1 MAPGPS
7 AGTKPLLL
15 VFGPLPLSIDLSTI
29 SGICELA
36 NTSHQGW
43 LLDITFNLVKDYTTA
58 RPVLSSL
65 GQDKSCHE
73 TGATQLDSLSRFV
86 DRNATAQER
95 ARVARSISFPLANKL
110 LIPLVLVAQL
120 AQYGDFLVRAGM
132 DHGLQSSGPESS
144 DSGRAEAVGYCVGL
158 LSAFVV
164 TSSRNEAQFRMYA
177 AAAIRLGMLIGSVVD
192 IHEGPGAPKSG
203 ALSISWQQ
211 LDADGS
217 FPSALESILKS
228 FPETYISNWFDRNS
242 ATITGPLH
250 TLPSLRH
257 SLKAASIQS
266 TIVSGLHGRYHD
278 THHSD
283 STAKLDAFCDAH
295 PEFQLPDASAC
306 CLPPRLNDGKGT
318 VHQGRLHQHALRAI
332 LVDTL
337 RWFETFRTVE
347 RESLRD
353 GEVIVFGLE
362 RPIPPSMFSE
372 LASRVKYNYMS
383 RHAAGTGP
391 TEYYSPDTTPYSKD
405 DIAIIGMSAKVA
417 GADSLQDFWDL
428 LCAGK
433 SQHVP
438 VSRDRFGPFDKTML
452 RTPDQSRRW
461 FANLL
466 SAPEEFDHRFF
477 GKTPR
482 ESAAMDPQQR
492 LMLQVAYQAVEQA
505 GHLNNNSRSSSS
517 SSSSSTNSDRV
528 GCFVGCSTCD
538 YEQNIACHAP
548 TAFSATG
555 QLRAFVAGR
564 VSHFFGWTGPSVTLD
579 TACSSS
585 AVAIHQACRAILA
598 GDCDAALAGGA
609 FVMCGPQWFQDLG
622 AASFLSPMGQCK
634 PFDAAADGYCRGD
647 GVAAVFLKRMDKA
660 LADGDEILGVIGA
673 TVVQQNRNSTPIV
686 VPNESSLS
694 DLFST
699 ALDKAGVDAS
709 HVSVIE
715 AHGTGT
721 AVGDPA
727 EYGAIRQVFG
737 GSKRHTPLSLGSVKG
752 AIGHTEC
759 TAGVISLIKVVLMMC
774 KAKIPPQVS
783 FNTINPSLKAS
794 PADMIDIQKT
804 GSVKAW
810 DVPNKVALVNSYG
823 ASGSNTCILVKQ
835 PPRVGKTRLAMNVE
849 ESGGD
854 RQYPFWLS
862 AHDEQALRRCAGA
875 LHKFISNL
883 RDKSAGVAP
892 SPLAKISASAS
903 RQRDRTLPRCLF
915 TKASTLD
922 ELERKLQA
930 FGDHVQPHADAS
942 TPLPVQKPVI
952 LCFGGQVSTSVGLD
966 RDTFDR
972 TTILRKYLDEVDGV
986 ARAQGAGS
994 IYPAIFQTT
1003 PLADPVQL
1011 QVALLALQY
1020 ACARCW
1026 MDCGVKPASVVGH
1039 SFGEFAAACVAGVL
1053 SLRDTVRLVV
1063 GRARLVRDR
1072 WGADRGRMLAVEADL
1087 ADVRDV
1093 VAGSGSQAAVAC
1105 YNGPRSFTLSGT
1117 TAAVEAIAR
1126 DLTLNNGRAAASG
1139 ANNKSVKAKLLNV
1152 SHAFHS
1158 PLVEPHLVEGLA
1170 RCAQTLTFSKQ
1181 TIHVEK
1187 AVEFEAGNEALDA
1200 TYFPSQMRNP
1210 VYFHHAVKR
1219 LADRYQSTG
1228 AIFLEAGSAS
1238 TITNMASRALVDQ
1251 PDGHFKFQP
1260 IAITSSGGPAAK
1272 STKCWDG
1279 LVDAT
1284 LNLWRAGAGPAT
1296 QFWAHHP
1303 LQARSDPSPPLLLP
1317 PYQFEPSRHWLDRLP
1332 LPQDLPG
1339 AAGEDEATHNAA
1351 SPSGL
1356 VCFDGLVDGD
1366 SDKIRFRVNNKH
1378 PRYKKLL
1385 DGHLMARTAAV
1396 CPVFVQLDL
1405 VVQALCMTICTPPGL
1420 GDDRDSS
1427 SLLSALGRQPLISDV
1442 VCSAPLCDNPDHMVW
1457 LEMPPASTQCSLL
1470 GSKNS
1475 GHDGYVDRDHGD
1487 RSEFL
1492 FEVYSTDRL
1501 DSASKNKIVHTT
1513 GKITLAS
1520 HGDPVVGREV
1530 AQFARLV
1537 DMGQIER
1544 LLHGSAMDLDNS
1556 LSHNSVYHMFEDVVE
1571 YCAEYR
1577 GIQRLTSRDRQT
1589 AAIVNR
1595 RLDDDHAGQASW
1607 IKPCTADT
1615 LAQVAGMWMNC
1626 LAVDRDPACIYV
1638 FSGLERWLRV
1648 PGPEDH
1654 RPPSDMH
1661 VLATHHRTSDKS
1673 AVSDVF
1679 AFDASTG
1686 KLLEVML
1693 GVSWAKVP
1701 RSNMQRTIARCA
1713 GVSRTEPT
1721 RPVSKSH
1728 SAVTVPFTNIVDN
1741 GQLEARY
1748 ATHMSAP
1755 SVVHPAKSHSDSTA
1769 TRSAKKPEVAPTLIN
1784 ILIQLSGLDA
1794 CDVTHDSELANLGID
1809 SLMNMELASEIRG
1822 ALKLE
1827 VDQGALMEARTV
1839 AELIL
1844 YVQNLVELQS
1854 PSSRKPPSGLS
1865 VTAGHS
1871 FHQSTKSEKSIL
1883 ASTVSAVDVY
1893 SADTSPTGS
1902 EPDLSTPLS
1911 SSSSSAV
1918 VMDYVRTMTQGW
1930 ATPLELEAATKQ
1942 STGPRAARTQDRVVV
1957 VTGGTGGLGAHVVA
1971 RLAADPSVARVI
1983 CLNRRRPHSDAAARQ
1998 HEAVLAKTGM
2008 DLNDPRH
2015 ASARS
2020 KLVVWETDLSQPALG
2035 LDDAAYQDL
2044 TRSAGEIVHNGWLM
2058 TLSRGVGGFEPQL
2071 RIMRRMLDLARDAA
2085 LRQPA
2090 AAVVFQFVSS
2100 VAVVGR
2106 APAGAVSEERV
2117 RGVDSVLPA
2126 GYAEAKWACELMVDA
2141 TLHDPRWGAAFRPMA
2156 VRLGQIAA
2164 SRATGYWNE
2173 AEHVSFMIKSSL
2185 TLGMLPRL
2193 GGVLS
2198 WTPVEDV
2205 AGTLVDLLAAPR
2217 PYPVYHVDNPVRQPW
2232 GDMIALL
2239 SRELGLDGECTIPFG
2254 EWVRRVR
2261 ELGAVTG
2268 NPAYVLVDFLEANFE
2283 HISCGGM
2290 LLETSHSREHS
2301 ETMRQVRPF
2310 HAG

>member
-1 MAPGPS
+1 MASSPS
-7 AGTKPLLL
+7 AATKPLLL
-15 VFGPLPLSIDLSTI
+15 VFGPLPLSIDISTI

-36 NTSHQGW
+36 NNSNQGW
-43 LLDITFNLVKDYTTA
+43 LLDISFNLVKDYSTA

-73 TGATQLDSLSRFV
+73 TGAAQLDSLSRFV

-95 ARVARSISFPLANKL
+95 ARAARSISLPLANKL

-120 AQYGDFLVRAGM
+120 AQYGEFLVRAGM

-144 DSGRAEAVGYCVGL
+144 DSVQVEAVGYCVGL

-192 IHEGPGAPKSG
+192 IHEGPGGPKSG

-211 LDADGS
+211 LEADGGV
-217 FPSALESILKS
+217 PSALESILKS
-228 FPETYISNWFDRNS
+228 FPETYMSNWFDRNS
-242 ATITGPLH
+242 ATVTGPLH
-250 TLPSLRH
+250 TLSSLRH

-278 THHSD
+278 THHTD
-283 STAKLDAFCDAH
+283 PTAKLEAFCDAH

-306 CLPPRLNDGKGT
+306 CLPPRLNDGKGA
-318 VHQGRLHQHALRAI
+318 VRQGRLHQHALRAI

-347 RESLRD
+347 REFLRD

-362 RPIPPSMFSE
+362 RPIPPSRVSE

-391 TEYYSPDTTPYSKD
+391 TDYYSPDATLYSKD
-405 DIAIIGMSAKVA
+405 DIAIVGMSAKVA
-417 GADSLQDFWDL
+417 GADSLEEFWDL

-438 VSRDRFGPFDKTML
+438 VPRDRFGVYDKTML

-505 GHLNNNSRSSSS
+505 GHLNSSS
-517 SSSSSTNSDRV
+517 SDRV

-538 YEQNIACHAP
+538 YEQNVACHAP

-555 QLRAFVAGR
+555 QLRAFAAGR

-585 AVAIHQACRAILA
+585 AVAVHQACRAIVA

-622 AASFLSPMGQCK
+622 AASFLSPTGQCK

-752 AIGHTEC
+752 TIGHTEC

-794 PADMIDIQKT
+794 PADMIDIQNT

-835 PPRVGKTRLAMNVE
+835 PPRAVKTRLAVNVE
-849 ESGGD
+849 ESGD

-883 RDKSAGVAP
+883 RDKPSAGIAP
-892 SPLAKISASAS
+892 PSLAKISASAS
-903 RQRDRTLPRCLF
+903 RQRHRTLPRSLF

-930 FGDHVQPHADAS
+930 FRDGVQPHADAS
-942 TPLPVQKPVI
+942 TPAPVHKPVI

-966 RDTFDR
+966 RDVFDR
-972 TTILRKYLDEVDGV
+972 TAILRKHLDEVDAV

-1020 ACARCW
+1020 ATARCW
-1026 MDCGVKPASVVGH
+1026 MDCGLEPASVVGH
-1039 SFGEFAAACVAGVL
+1039 SFGEFAAACVTGVL
-1053 SLRDTVRLVV
+1053 SLRDTVRLVAC
-1063 GRARLVRDR
+1063 RARLVRDR

-1087 ADVRDV
+1087 ADVRDA
-1093 VAGSGSQAAVAC
+1093 VAGSGGQAAVAC

-1117 TAAVEAIAR
+1117 TAAVEAIAM
-1126 DLTLNNGRAAASG
+1126 DLDLKGRAASG
-1139 ANNKSVKAKLLNV
+1139 ASKSIKVKLLNV

-1158 PLVEPHLVEGLA
+1158 PLVESQLVEGLG
-1170 RCAQTLTFSKQ
+1170 RCAQTLTFSRQ
-1181 TIHVEK
+1181 TIHMEK
-1187 AVEFEAGNEALDA
+1187 AVEFEAGDEGLDA

-1238 TITNMASRALVDQ
+1238 TITNMASRALVGQ

-1260 IAITSSGGPAAK
+1260 IAITSGGPATK

-1284 LNLWRAGAGPAT
+1284 LNLWRAGAGPAS

-1332 LPQDLPG
+1332 LPGDLPG
-1339 AAGEDEATHNAA
+1339 AAGDEATHNA

-1378 PRYKKLL
+1378 PRYKKLM

-1405 VVQALCMTICTPPGL
+1405 VVQALSMTICTPPGL
-1420 GDDRDSS
+1420 QDNRDGS
-1427 SLLSALGRQPLISDV
+1427 SLLSALGKQPLISDV
-1442 VCSAPLCDNPDHMVW
+1442 VCSAPLCDNPDQMVW
-1457 LEMPPASTQCSLL
+1457 LEMPPASTQCNLL
-1470 GSKNS
+1470 RSKNN
-1475 GHDGYVDRDHGD
+1475 GDDRYVDRDHGD
-1487 RSEFL
+1487 RSEFH
-1492 FEVYSTDRL
+1492 FEVYSTDKL
-1501 DSASKNKIVHTT
+1501 ESASGPGLHNKIVHTT

-1520 HGDPVVGREV
+1520 RGDPAVGREV

-1537 DMGQIER
+1537 DMGQVER

-1577 GIQRLTSRDRQT
+1577 GIQRLISRDRQT

-1595 RLDDDHAGQASW
+1595 RLDDDDHAGQASW

-1626 LAVDRDPACIYV
+1626 LAVDRDPTCIYV

-1661 VLATHHRTSDKS
+1661 VLATHHRTSDRS

-1701 RSNMQRTIARCA
+1701 RSNMQRTLARCA
-1713 GVSRTEPT
+1713 GASRAEPT
-1721 RPVSKSH
+1721 RQVPKSH
-1728 SAVTVPFTNIVDN
+1728 SAVTVPFANTVDH
-1741 GQLEARY
+1741 GRPEARH
-1748 ATHMSAP
+1748 A
-1755 SVVHPAKSHSDSTA
+1755 AKSDSAA
-1769 TRSAKKPEVAPTLIN
+1769 TGSAKKQEVAGTLIN
-1784 ILIQLSGLDA
+1784 ILVQLSGLDA
-1794 CDVTHDSELANLGID
+1794 CDVTHDSELVNLGID
-1809 SLMNMELASEIRG
+1809 SLMNMELASDIRG

-1827 VDQGALMEARTV
+1827 VDEGALMEARTV
-1839 AELIL
+1839 AELIS

-1854 PSSRKPPSGLS
+1854 PSSRKPPS
-1865 VTAGHS
+1865 TAR
-1871 FHQSTKSEKSIL
+1871 Q
-1883 ASTVSAVDVY
+1883 
-1893 SADTSPTGS
+1893 
-1902 EPDLSTPLS
+1902 
-1911 SSSSSAV
+1911 AV

-1957 VTGGTGGLGAHVVA
+1957 VTGGTGGLGAHLVA
-1971 RLAADPSVARVI
+1971 RLATDPSVARVI
-1983 CLNRRRPHSDAAARQ
+1983 CLNRRKPHSDAAARQ
-1998 HEAVLAKTGM
+1998 HQAVLAKTGL
-2008 DLNDPRH
+2008 DLDDPRH
-2015 ASARS
+2015 SSARS

-2035 LDDAAYQDL
+2035 LDDAAYGDL

-2058 TLSRGVGGFEPQL
+2058 TLSRGVDGFEPQL
-2071 RIMRRMLDLARDAA
+2071 RVMRRVLDLARDAA

-2106 APAGAVSEERV
+2106 APAGAVCEERV
-2117 RGVDSVLPA
+2117 RGVESVLPA

-2141 TLHDPRWGAAFRPMA
+2141 TLHDGRWGGAFRPMV

-2164 SRATGYWNE
+2164 SRATGYWNA

-2185 TLGMLPRL
+2185 TLGVLPRL

-2239 SRELGLDGECTIPFG
+2239 GRELGLHGECTVPFG

-2261 ELGAVTG
+2261 ELGAGAG

-2290 LLETSHSREHS
+2290 LLETSHSQEHS

-2310 HAG
+2310 DAGLVRLFIQRWKESGFLPL